1 MIIQVLPNVQKKKFF
16 FLIAK
21 GPSSDYMLP
30 LVVMSLFSCLYS
42 GKVPQSFVN
51 FYTFDNFEDYEP
63 VIL

>member
-1 MIIQVLPNVQKKKFF
+1 MIIQVLPNVQKKKVFF
-16 FLIAK
+16 IVK

-30 LVVMSLFSCLYS
+30 LVVMSLFSCLHS